1 MRAKDGDISHFD
13 HALNALLLSAFIA
26 LRQGDKV
33 GLLSFAGQSRWVPPV
48 KGRHQI
54 SHLLDQIYD
63 LDSSLDTSDYLEVAQ
78 QLMMRQPKRSLI
90 IMISSIEPED
100 RDDLSKAAKM
110 LSQHHLVLVASMRQQ
125 ALTEARHSE
134 IESIEDAL
142 GYCGASQQMQKQ
154 AAMLAA
160 LRSDNV
166 IVADTQ
172 PCYMHSALINEYM
185 ALKRGGVF

>member
-13 HALNALLLSAFIA
+13 HALNALLLSAFVA

-33 GLLSFAGQSRWVPPV
+33 GLLSFAGQPRWVPPF
-48 KGRHQI
+48 KGRIQI

-63 LDSSLDTSDYLEVAQ
+63 LDSTVATSDYLDAAQ
-78 QLMMRQPKRSLI
+78 QLMMREPKRSLI
-90 IMISSIEPED
+90 ILISSIEPED

-110 LSQHHLVLVASMRQQ
+110 LSQHHLVMVACMRQQ
-125 ALTEARHSE
+125 ALSKAQHSE
-134 IESIEDAL
+134 IASIDDAL
-142 GYCGASQQMQKQ
+142 AYCGASRQMQKQ

-166 IVADTQ
+166 IVTDTS
-172 PCYMHSALINEYM
+172 YMHSALISEYM
-185 ALKRGGVF
+185 ALKRGGAF